1 MCYLHGLGFWRDN
14 VAERHAVIRLLKNSA
29 QRANLRLNRSLAEE
43 KRGTDWDIAAVTCP
57 LKPHF
62 ACPTGFSTACYSV

>member
-1 MCYLHGLGFWRDN
+1 MGWVFGATMSLN
-14 VAERHAVIRLLKNSA
+14 VMRFIRLLKNSA

-43 KRGTDWDIAAVTCP
+43 KRGTDWDIAAVTCS